1 MLGCL
6 AVLVGETVVGLGAAG
21 DAIVGRFADDLVI
34 ALAASL
40 CLLRAH
46 AEPHGRRGPWMLL
59 TCALVAWALGNG
71 FQSLALWGR
80 PYTGAT
86 LSDAGWIAL
95 YPLSALAFLSLAR
108 AQLGRLDLRLGID
121 AVIAALALLALFA
134 GDIRETAEGSLYSTG
149 AWVSAAYT
157 VGDLVLI
164 AIAVA
169 IGSAARW
176 QLDRL
181 WLVLLAGFT
190 VTVVGDRLY
199 LGDVAVGHLG
209 NAEIVATVWSCGAA
223 LIGLSSAVVLPPV
236 RPQHCRPGA
245 IKLPTVLAFGAL
257 AVVLYSSVAPVD
269 PLAIVLAAG
278 SLGAALVRL
287 ALTHR
292 DNAILLAEADERAHA
307 DSLTGLG
314 NRRAFIRDVER
325 MAGALRDGSRLRVSL
340 FDLDGFKAYNDR
352 RGHLAGD
359 ELLERISQRM
369 RAAVAVQGLCYRL
382 GGDEFCLLMEVADNE
397 SELVTARAAAALSEG
412 EVRCSHGS
420 VTLETGTTLA
430 QALRLADERMYAH
443 KRGRRGFAALD
454 ASQSA
459 APFIAAGGDRRAP
472 AHRRADA
479 AHLGDGQTATG
490 D

>member
-1 MLGCL
+1 MLACL
-6 AVLVGETVVGLGAAG
+6 GVLVAETVVGLGAAG

-34 ALAASL
+34 VLAAAL
-40 CLLRAH
+40 CLMRAH
-46 AEPHGRRGPWMLL
+46 DEPRGGRGPWLLL

-95 YPLSALAFLSLAR
+95 YPLSALAFLALAR
-108 AQLGRLDLRLGID
+108 AHLGRLDLRLGID
-121 AVIAALALLALFA
+121 AVIGALALLALFA
-134 GDIRETAEGSLYSTG
+134 GDIRETAEGSVHSTG

-157 VGDLVLI
+157 VADLVLI
-164 AIAVA
+164 AIAAA

-181 WLVLLAGFT
+181 WLVLLAGFM

-199 LGDVAVGHLG
+199 SEDVAVGRLD
-209 NAEIVATVWSCGAA
+209 NAAIVATVWSCGAA
-223 LIGLSSAVVLPPV
+223 LIGLSSAVALPPV

-245 IKLPTVLAFGAL
+245 IGLPTVLAFGAL
-257 AVVLYSSVAPVD
+257 AVVLYSSVGPVD
-269 PLAIVLAAG
+269 PVGIVLAAG

-314 NRRAFIRDVER
+314 NRRAFTRDVER
-325 MAGALRDGSRLRVSL
+325 MAGALREGSRLRVSL

-352 RGHLAGD
+352 RGHVAGD
-359 ELLERISQRM
+359 ELLERISRRM
-369 RAAVAVQGLCYRL
+369 RAAVAGQGLCYRL
-382 GGDEFCLLMEVADNE
+382 GGDEFCLLMEVGDGE
-397 SELVTARAAAALSEG
+397 SELVTARAAAALSDDD
-412 EVRCSHGS
+412 VRCSHGS
-420 VTLETGTTLA
+420 VTLEPGTSLA

-443 KRGRRGFAALD
+443 KRGRRGFAALGS
-454 ASQSA
+454 SQSA
-459 APFIAAGGDRRAP
+459 AALVAAASDRRSP

-479 AHLGDGQTATG
+479 AYLGDGEAATG